1 MPILDDF
8 YRHGELDNT
17 WKQGIN
23 PDHLFNEFDQGDV
36 DACARIACPKCGT
49 VGLKYLPFYKAGA
62 LGRSFA
68 ECPHCNY
75 VYEF

>member
-1 MPILDDF
+1 MPNLDDF
-8 YRHGELDNT
+8 YRHGELSEYTPGVSADQSWDEDNAA
-17 WKQGIN
+17 
-23 PDHLFNEFDQGDV
+23 V
-36 DACARIACPKCGT
+36 CAEAKCPQCET